1 MVTQANHTDITT
13 TFSSMWESICG
24 CLVVASLGCG
34 ALAAVVSALAA
45 VGLAGL
51 VSAWTNMQWATGTRW
66 FDW

>member
-1 MVTQANHTDITT
+1 
-13 TFSSMWESICG
+13 
-24 CLVVASLGCG
+24 
-34 ALAAVVSALAA
+34 LAAVVSALAA